1 MKNSLSHLGQST
13 MTGGFL
19 AINIR
24 SQATGVGRQ
33 APEPHPNTGHFRQNS
48 KGHRPRTGRD
58 PL

>member
-24 SQATGVGRQ
+24 SQATGVDRLL
-33 APEPHPNTGHFRQNS
+33 PHILLE
-48 KGHRPRTGRD
+48 TGRWG
-58 PL
+58 